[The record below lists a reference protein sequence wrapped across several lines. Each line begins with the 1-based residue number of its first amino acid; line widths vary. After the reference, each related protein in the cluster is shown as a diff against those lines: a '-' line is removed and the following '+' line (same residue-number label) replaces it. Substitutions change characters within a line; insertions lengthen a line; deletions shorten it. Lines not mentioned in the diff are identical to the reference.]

1 MEDHELLVHDSNND
15 HGDSMGLQEK
25 EGKVDIEG

>member
-1 MEDHELLVHDSNND
+1 MSCWCMIITMIMM
-15 HGDSMGLQEK
+15 DSMGLQEK